1 MTRDEVSAYL
11 IAQEQRLHS
20 REVRGDV
27 SAVAALLSDDFL
39 EFGASGRIWT
49 REEIIEALASETE
62 CTITSVDFACRMLSP
77 SLALITYI
85 AETGNRRSLRSSI
98 WRLEGE
104 SWRMLFHQ
112 GTPIP

>member
-1 MTRDEVSAYL
+1 MVL
-11 IAQEQRLHS
+11 L
-20 REVRGDV
+20 
-27 SAVAALLSDDFL
+27 AADFR

-49 REEIIEALASETE
+49 RQEIIEALASETE
-62 CTITSVDFACRMLSP
+62 STITSSDFACQMLSP

-104 SWRMLFHQ
+104 SWRMHFHQ